1 MSATATAATTTS
13 DRVTESQPRRDGRP
27 RGRLR
32 SGLETA
38 AIYALSIAGAFVVSA
53 LLVSITGG
61 SASSV
66 LTAIVDGSL
75 RGPGRWGVTLLRA
88 APLMVVAIGTII
100 ANKAGLTN
108 IGQEGQVLVGAAF
121 AAFVAVRVPG
131 PGPLVL
137 MATVGCGIAAGAVWA
152 GIAALLRFTRQVPEV
167 ITTLLLIFVANQLV
181 VYGLTR
187 RWLLA
192 DRDPARTSRVD
203 TGELVPTGARLPGAA
218 LLGNRIDLS
227 VVIGVVLALTVTLF
241 IARTV
246 WGYRLRV
253 LGESPAAAQRSGV
266 SAKGAGSVALMVSGA
281 FAGLAGAML
290 LTGGASS
297 NRLTVGFSNN
307 VGWEG
312 LLVALLA
319 RNRPLTVIPMALVF
333 AALRTGAGFLAA
345 TGVDRRIVDVVQA
358 LLVLALLIPP
368 AVQFLRERRHQL
380 TASIA
385 GG

>member
-1 MSATATAATTTS
+1 VSATATAMRAADPVAAS
-13 DRVTESQPRRDGRP
+13 SGGHGGRYRRRMVA
-27 RGRLR
+27 
-32 SGLETA
+32 GLETV
-38 AIYALSIAGAFVVSA
+38 AIYAVSLA
-53 LLVSITGG
+53 AALAISGLLVSLTGG
-61 SASSV
+61 SATSV
-66 LTAIVDGSL
+66 LSAILDGSL
-75 RGPGRWGVTLLRA
+75 RGPGRWGVTLIRA
-88 APLMVVAIGTII
+88 APLLVVAIGTII
-100 ANKAGLTN
+100 AGRAGLTN

-121 AAFVAVRVPG
+121 AAFVAVRLPG

-137 MATVGCGIAAGAVWA
+137 VLTIGCAIGAGAVWA

-187 RWLLA
+187 QWLLA
-192 DRDPARTSRVD
+192 DRDPERTSRVD
-203 TGELVPTGARLPGAA
+203 TGELLRADTRLPGVTVF
-218 LLGNRIDLS
+218 GNSVDLS
-227 VVIGVVLALTVTLF
+227 VLIALLLAFAVAVF

-253 LGESPAAAQRSGV
+253 LGESAAAAQRSGV
-266 SAKGAGSVALMVSGA
+266 SAKGVGSLALIVSGA
-281 FAGLAGAML
+281 FAGLAGGML

-297 NRLTVGFSNN
+297 SRLTVGFSNN

-319 RNRPLTVIPMALVF
+319 RNRPLVAIPMAFVF
-333 AALRTGAGFLAA
+333 AILRTGSGFLAA

-368 AVQFLRERRHQL
+368 AVQFLRERRRQL
-380 TASIA
+380 AAATAS
-385 GG
+385 G